1 MSDQSSDGT
10 TRINGTCPECDG
22 KASIYPSP
30 SEGDVGHI
38 YCDEDDCGW
47 IHRNR
52 RGISRFVDTGNKCPQ
67 EGNQDV

>member
-1 MSDQSSDGT
+1 MSDGSSVGT
-10 TRINGTCPECDG
+10 TRIDGTCPECDG

-30 SEGDVGHI
+30 SKGDVGHI

-52 RGISRFVDTGNKCPQ
+52 RGISRFVDTDTERSERGDGQ
-67 EGNQDV
+67 